1 MAFGQTVEIPISDLW
16 RCHRLRCKR
25 PSANLLACQRPT
37 KATHHFWPMPYLTFL
52 FNCLI
57 WGSSFIL
64 MDRAAQALGPL
75 AIGTIRLLGGSL
87 TLALWWA
94 WTRPPVNIDRSD
106 WKHIAIVAAMS
117 NAWPFTVLPFV
128 MAQADEHGYFGM
140 MVSLVPLVTILASIP
155 MLGIWPSLRQ
165 VVGVIGG
172 LVCLGG
178 VVLDGSQRGIAPGIL
193 ALAVTVP
200 TAYAVGNTYI
210 KARLNHLEPLPL
222 TVLLLGIA
230 GLLLLPLQMF
240 PDLIAE
246 AGLVGP
252 DESRG
257 WALAIVSMI
266 LLAVLSTGLATLMFL
281 RMVKYQGPLF
291 AGMVTYVIPLV
302 ALAWG
307 QYDSERL
314 TTLQVTAIMGV
325 LAMVAL
331 VQWRAAG
338 TNQPQTEPLA

>member
-1 MAFGQTVEIPISDLW
+1 
-16 RCHRLRCKR
+16 
-25 PSANLLACQRPT
+25 
-37 KATHHFWPMPYLTFL
+37 MPYLTFL
-52 FNCLI
+52 FNCVI

-64 MDRAAQALGPL
+64 MDRAAHALGPL
-75 AIGTIRLLGGSL
+75 AIATIRLLGGSA

-94 WTRPPVNIDRSD
+94 WTRPQVRINRGD
-106 WKHIAIVAAMS
+106 WKHIILVAAVA

-128 MAQADEHGYFGM
+128 MAQAEEHGYFGM
-140 MVSLVPLVTILASIP
+140 MVSLVPLVTIVASIP
-155 MLGIWPSLRQ
+155 MLGIWPSLKQ
-165 VVGVIGG
+165 VVGVVGG
-172 LVCLGG
+172 LICLSG
-178 VVLDGSQRGIAPGIL
+178 VVLDGSQRGIAPSVL

-200 TAYAVGNTYI
+200 IAYATGNTYI
-210 KARLNHLEPLPL
+210 KARLNHVDPLPM

-230 GLLLLPLQMF
+230 GLLLLPLQLF
-240 PDLIAE
+240 PGLLARTGL
-246 AGLVGP
+246 AGP
-252 DESRG
+252 TEPYD
-257 WALAIVSMI
+257 WPLAIGSMV
-266 LLAVLSTGLATLMFL
+266 LLAVLSTGVATLMFL

-314 TTLQVTAIMGV
+314 TTLQVAAIMGV

-338 TNQPQTEPLA
+338 TNQPQAEPLA

>member
-1 MAFGQTVEIPISDLW
+1 VT
-16 RCHRLRCKR
+16 
-25 PSANLLACQRPT
+25 
-37 KATHHFWPMPYLTFL
+37 
-52 FNCLI
+52 
-57 WGSSFIL
+57 
-64 MDRAAQALGPL
+64 
-75 AIGTIRLLGGSL
+75 
-87 TLALWWA
+87 
-94 WTRPPVNIDRSD
+94 IDRTD
-106 WKHIAIVAAMS
+106 WKHIVLVAAMS

-140 MVSLVPLVTILASIP
+140 MVSLVPLVTIVASIP
-155 MLGIWPSLRQ
+155 ILGIWPSLRQ
-165 VVGVIGG
+165 IVGVIGG

-200 TAYAVGNTYI
+200 TTYAVGNTYI
-210 KARLNHLEPLPL
+210 KKRLNHLDPLPL

-230 GLLLLPLQMF
+230 GLLLLPLQLF
-240 PDLIAE
+240 PDLLAR
-246 AGLVGP
+246 AGLAGP
-252 DESRG
+252 AEPYD
-257 WALAIVSMI
+257 WPLAISSMI
-266 LLAVLSTGLATLMFL
+266 LLAVLSTGIATLMFL

-302 ALAWG
+302 ALGWG

-314 TTLQVTAIMGV
+314 TTLQIVAIMGV

-338 TNQPQTEPLA
+338 INQPQTEPLA

>member
-1 MAFGQTVEIPISDLW
+1 
-16 RCHRLRCKR
+16 
-25 PSANLLACQRPT
+25 
-37 KATHHFWPMPYLTFL
+37 MPYLYFL
-52 FNCLI
+52 INCMI

-64 MDRAAQALGPL
+64 MDRAALALGPL

-94 WTRPPVNIDRSD
+94 WSRPRVEIHRSD
-106 WKHIAIVAAMS
+106 WKHIAIVATLA

-140 MVSLVPLVTILASIP
+140 MVSLVPLVTIVASIP
-155 MLGIWPSLRQ
+155 MLGIWPSPRQ
-165 VVGVIGG
+165 IVGVAGG
-172 LVCLGG
+172 LVFLSG
-178 VVLDGSQRGIAPGIL
+178 VVLDGSQRGIASDVL

-200 TAYAVGNTYI
+200 VAYAVGNTYI
-210 KARLNHLEPLPL
+210 KARLSHLDPLPL
-222 TVLLLGIA
+222 TVLLLGVA
-230 GLLLLPLQMF
+230 GLVLLPLQLF
-240 PDLIAE
+240 P
-246 AGLVGP
+246 GLVACMGLAGP
-252 DESRG
+252 DEPSG
-257 WALAIVSMI
+257 WPLAIASMV
-266 LLAVLSTGLATLMFL
+266 LLAVLSTGIATVMFL
-281 RMVKYQGPLF
+281 QMVRRQGPLF

-325 LAMVAL
+325 LAMVTL

-338 TNQPQTEPLA
+338 TNQPQSEPLV

>member
-1 MAFGQTVEIPISDLW
+1 
-16 RCHRLRCKR
+16 
-25 PSANLLACQRPT
+25 
-37 KATHHFWPMPYLTFL
+37 MPYLYFL

-64 MDRAAQALGPL
+64 MDRAAHALGPL

-87 TLALWWA
+87 TLALYWA
-94 WTRPPVNIDRSD
+94 WTRPTVHIHRED
-106 WKHIAIVAAMS
+106 WKHILLVAVMS

-140 MVSLVPLVTILASIP
+140 MVSLVPLVTIMASVP
-155 MLGIWPSLRQ
+155 MLGIWPSLKQ

-172 LVCLGG
+172 LICLCG
-178 VVLDGSQRGIAPGIL
+178 VVLDGSQRGIAPSVLFL
-193 ALAVTVP
+193 ALTVP
-200 TAYAVGNTYI
+200 ITYAVGNTYI
-210 KARLNHLEPLPL
+210 KARLNHLDPLPL

-230 GLLLLPLQMF
+230 GLVLLPLQLF
-240 PDLIAE
+240 RDLLASTGL
-246 AGLVGP
+246 AGPAQPTDGP
-252 DESRG
+252 
-257 WALAIVSMI
+257 LAILSMVM
-266 LLAVLSTGLATLMFL
+266 LAVLSTGVATLMFL

-314 TTLQVTAIMGV
+314 TTLQLTAIMGV

-338 TNQPQTEPLA
+338 ANQPQAEPLA